1 MTVGSPPLLRAE
13 RLHKSYRLR
22 SSGAA
27 REITAVDDV
36 SITVRGGETFAI
48 VGESGCGKSTLAK
61 LIVQLEAPDSG
72 ALLLDERPALTTSRR
87 QRLAFSRDVQM
98 VFQDPYGALTPHFR
112 VRTLVAEPLRIH
124 RLANGREL
132 QQRVEA
138 LLENVGLSPEIADRF
153 PHELSGGQRQRV
165 SIARAIA
172 TRPRLIICDEP
183 VSALDVSVRSQI
195 INLLL
200 DLQSDLGLAYVFISH
215 DLALVDHIADTI
227 GVMYLGR
234 IVEQAPAA
242 SFFANPRHPYSRALI
257 ASSPAPDPE
266 RRRTA
271 PTLQGEIETGPLTS
285 GCRFRNRC
293 PFAIAVCEQT
303 DPPLR
308 QVASNHLAACHR
320 AEEIAESSL

>member
-1 MTVGSPPLLRAE
+1 MTVASPPLLRAD
-13 RLHKSYRLR
+13 RLRKSYRLR
-22 SSGAA
+22 SGSAA

-36 SITVRGGETFAI
+36 SISVLAGETFAI

-61 LIVQLEAPDSG
+61 LIMQLEAPDSG
-72 ALLLDERPALTTSRR
+72 ALLLDERPILSSSRR
-87 QRLAFSRDVQM
+87 QRRAFSRDVQM

-124 RLANGREL
+124 RLANGQEL

-200 DLQSDLGLAYVFISH
+200 DLQRELGLAYMFISH
-215 DLALVDHIADTI
+215 DLALVDHIGDTI

-266 RRRTA
+266 KRRTA
-271 PTLQGEIETGPLTS
+271 PALQGEIDTSPLAS

-293 PFAIAVCEQT
+293 HFAIARCAET

-308 QVASNHLAACHR
+308 PVASNHLAACHR
-320 AEEIAESSL
+320 AEEIA